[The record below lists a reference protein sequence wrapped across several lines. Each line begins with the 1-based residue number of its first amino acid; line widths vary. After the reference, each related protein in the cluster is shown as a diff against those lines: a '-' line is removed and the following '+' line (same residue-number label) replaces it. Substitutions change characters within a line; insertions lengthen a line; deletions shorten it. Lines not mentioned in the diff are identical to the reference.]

1 LDLKKV
7 VVRRPNTPTD
17 EYAEETIEK
26 SLKRTGLK
34 KWCRSAVHA
43 LGLTVRSAGQL
54 STAEGQDVRY
64 VELATVSGD
73 FIEVFDQNLPERDLF
88 RAPVVGFLVDDVPS
102 ARREMEEKGVT
113 FIGPVY
119 RGTDWEWSYFRSPE
133 GHVFQIMASCHIDSY
148 GTR

>member
-1 LDLKKV
+1 MMIKGIKWIGIC
-7 VVRRPNTPTD
+7 PTD
-17 EYAEETIEK
+17 WDQTNSFYRDT
-26 SLKRTGLK
+26 
-34 KWCRSAVHA
+34 

-102 ARREMEEKGVT
+102 ARREMEEKSVT

-133 GHVFQIMASCHIDSY
+133 GHVFQIMAELPH
-148 GTR
+148 